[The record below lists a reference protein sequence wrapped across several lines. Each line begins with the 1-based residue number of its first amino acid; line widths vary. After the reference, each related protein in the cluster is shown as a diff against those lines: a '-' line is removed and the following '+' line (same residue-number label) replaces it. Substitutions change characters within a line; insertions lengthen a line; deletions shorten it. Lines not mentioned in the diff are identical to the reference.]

1 MAAATAGGGQADA
14 GVAGGRLND
23 DGAFLQQA
31 LRLGVVDHG
40 AGHAVLDRTG
50 GIEVFELGENLCLQ
64 VEFLFNVGKLQ
75 KRRLADELIC
85 GCIDM
90 RHDDTSKI
98 FRIEKI

>member
-1 MAAATAGGGQADA
+1 MPVLPEVGSMMTEPG
-14 GVAGGRLND
+14 
-23 DGAFLQQA
+23 FSC
-31 LRLGVVDHG
+31 VVDHG

-64 VEFLFNVGKLQ
+64 VKFLFNVGKLQ